1 MKTGKSKKKQ
11 GRKQV
16 HCKGKERRQEEVGK
30 VTSTVGSEGMQ
41 EVGKDRIKYKEDTRR
56 LFRQERCRK
65 EQEDMGKE

>member
-1 MKTGKSKKKQ
+1 M
-11 GRKQV
+11 
-16 HCKGKERRQEEVGK
+16 
-30 VTSTVGSEGMQ
+30 TSTVGSEGMQ